1 MSEDRKIAICIGVGQ
16 AGKPRRLPYLAGAI
30 NGARDFDAWANKFGY
45 KSTLI
50 TDDEAPVTLARLREE
65 IEGAL
70 RDTAPVYRMILY
82 FAGHGLIREVEK
94 GLWLLSDWDVELR
107 AVDVERLRRRL
118 LMYDIKQISIFA
130 DACRSIPPDVQA
142 LDLGEDP
149 VLGRGPGSPSTS
161 TAIDKFVAA
170 QDGSETSM
178 VPGNT
183 PEEDR
188 CIFSGVLLEGL
199 WGTKKDAFSKQLP
212 TVITS
217 RSLAAYLQSEVP
229 KVAAR
234 YNKNLNPSVVPSF
247 PEGGDIYFGDG
258 IAIEPPKFPAWP
270 PLKPVSPMSAGPDLG
285 PILDPI
291 SPDGANL
298 SVKKSILPKGFI
310 RKFTRFTFPG
320 QSERAAAKPAPTFLD
335 RLRAQRRPD
344 SFETKSGFAVSGATV
359 QAVWAP
365 ADVYRGQHGEPGWW
379 RVGMGENSVLEQPT
393 PVLIQFADGLF
404 AAVTAL
410 PGFIASIICDEKGV
424 AALVYREVYSPETSA
439 AATESAISE
448 LERGGLRADAAT
460 NFAVELR
467 QLKHADPVLGVIS
480 AYLYDSI
487 NDVDSVRRMAYYY
500 IENKQPIPYDIA
512 MLARIEAE
520 WRDGLLWVNVPVVEK
535 RTPRTADEQNFSWT
549 HEATPSAVG
558 VVGGLW
564 PWMRQGWALLED
576 YRDDGS
582 ELVSPD
588 LPALLPHLRQAR
600 FTTFDTEG
608 AHRLASMFKLVS
620 ASGG

>member
-1 MSEDRKIAICIGVGQ
+1 MVAEKQGEEGGGV
-16 AGKPRRLPYLAGAI
+16 
-30 NGARDFDAWANKFGY
+30 F
-45 KSTLI
+45 
-50 TDDEAPVTLARLREE
+50 
-65 IEGAL
+65 
-70 RDTAPVYRMILY
+70 
-82 FAGHGLIREVEK
+82 
-94 GLWLLSDWDVELR
+94 
-107 AVDVERLRRRL
+107 
-118 LMYDIKQISIFA
+118 
-130 DACRSIPPDVQA
+130 C
-142 LDLGEDP
+142 
-149 VLGRGPGSPSTS
+149 
-161 TAIDKFVAA
+161 
-170 QDGSETSM
+170 
-178 VPGNT
+178 
-183 PEEDR
+183 
-188 CIFSGVLLEGL
+188 GVLLEGL

-217 RSLAAYLQSEVP
+217 RSLAAYLQSRVP
-229 KVAAR
+229 KFAAR
-234 YNKNLNPSVVPSF
+234 NNKNLNPSVVPSF

-291 SPDGANL
+291 SPNGANL
-298 SVKKSILPKGFI
+298 SVKKSILPKCLI
-310 RKFTRFTFPG
+310 RKFRRLTFHG
-320 QSERAAAKPAPTFLD
+320 QSERGTAKAAPTFLD
-335 RLRAQRRPD
+335 RLRGQRRPD

-424 AALVYREVYSPETSA
+424 AALVYREVYSPETLA

-448 LERGGLRADAAT
+448 LERGGWRADAAT

-520 WRDGLLWVNVPVVEK
+520 WRDGLLWVNVPAVEE

-549 HEATPSAVG
+549 HEATPSAAG
-558 VVGGLW
+558 RVGGLSAW
-564 PWMRQGWALLED
+564 VRAGRALQEE
-576 YRDDGS
+576 YRGGGAGLGS
-582 ELVSPD
+582 PGM
-588 LPALLPHLRQAR
+588 PALLPHLRQAR
-600 FTTFDTEG
+600 FTTFDTAG
-608 AHRLASMFKLVS
+608 AHTLASMFKLVS